1 MNGRSGR
8 SPSELSA
15 VDTPNRRA
23 DASAPMTGL
32 HAITLGDL
40 LRANGRS
47 HPTRTATVC
56 GEDRA
61 TYPQLDERVNRLAWA
76 LGGEGVVAGERVLW
90 LGQNCHRVLELLL
103 ACAKL
108 GAIFC
113 PANWRQSA

>member
-47 HPTRTATVC
+47 HPTRSATVC

-90 LGQNCHRVLELLL
+90 LRPKCHPGLPPFPPW
-103 ACAKL
+103 A
-108 GAIFC
+108 
-113 PANWRQSA
+113 QSRAVFLP